1 MRDLQ
6 RLEELSNAAALGLW
20 ADDVI
25 LALCRAIEAT
35 GPDEGD
41 TALLTTAA
49 TVLDA
54 TRERAEQPTALPKS
68 AQSLAATDAALDL
81 AVSLTLQQVQGDEPE
96 DTEGVSALLSS
107 LADLLRKAAEG
118 QLVGSTADTAI
129 APAADFFGRLGE
141 MQLVESSSVL
151 TSRKNGDTWTAMH
164 KTSSF
169 C

>member
-35 GPDEGD
+35 GPDEED

-81 AVSLTLQQVQGDEPE
+81 AVSLTLQRVPE
-96 DTEGVSALLSS
+96 DTEGVPALLSS

-129 APAADFFGRLGE
+129 APAANFFGKLGE